1 MMFKSMLSILQYDA
15 LVLYNPWFYD
25 PKNENSEH
33 SRTPD
38 FGSYTSFVFAIMPG
52 ISKLNS

>member
-1 MMFKSMLSILQYDA
+1 MMFKGMLSILQYDA
-15 LVLYNPWFYD
+15 LVLYNPCFYD

-38 FGSYTSFVFAIMPG
+38 FGSYTHVPYSL
-52 ISKLNS
+52 SRN

>member
-38 FGSYTSFVFAIMPG
+38 FGSYGSR
-52 ISKLNS
+52 